1 MRIRPLVISAPW
13 IAALVLAVAMIA
25 VAADNPFVGIWKLNV
40 AKSKFNSPSAAP
52 KSSTVKIEAQENGLK
67 FTFDVVDAEGKASH
81 SEEAPLFDGKD
92 YPVKGDPATDTVSL
106 KRVDANT
113 FEVVTKKGGKEVER
127 VRVAISK
134 DGETSIVTSKA
145 KDAKG
150 QEVTAISI
158 YEK

>member
-1 MRIRPLVISAPW
+1 MRTCSLIISATL
-13 IAALVLAVAMIA
+13 ISALVLLAVIA
-25 VAADNPFVGIWKLNV
+25 LAADNPFVGTWKLNV
-40 AKSKFNSPSAAP
+40 AKSKFNSPSVALR
-52 KSSTVKIEAQENGLK
+52 SNTVKIEAQENGLK
-67 FTFDVVDAEGKASH
+67 FTFDVVDAEGKVSH

-106 KRVDANT
+106 KRIDANT

-134 DGETSIVTSKA
+134 DGKTSTATTKA

-150 QEVTAISI
+150 KEVTSISI